1 MSDKY
6 EIRVAGRLG
15 PVLRAAFR
23 PMRCEVVPRQ
33 AVIHGRLSPSELHRL
48 LERVRTLGLELV
60 RLDCARHDEPE
71 EHEEPEERD
80 GQAERPRSAHASASR

>member
-1 MSDKY
+1 MSDDKY

-33 AVIHGRLSPSELHRL
+33 SVIQGRLSPAELHRL
-48 LERVRTLGLELV
+48 LEKVRMFGLELV
-60 RLDCARHDEPE
+60 RLDVARHDEPDE
-71 EHEEPEERD
+71 FEPDSHSE
-80 GQAERPRSAHASASR
+80 QPRSAHVSASR

>member
-1 MSDKY
+1 MPDKY

-33 AVIHGRLSPSELHRL
+33 SVIQGRLSPAELHRL
-48 LERVRTLGLELV
+48 LERVRMLGLELV
-60 RLDCARHDEPE
+60 RLDCARHDEPDETE
-71 EHEEPEERD
+71 EFRPE
-80 GQAERPRSAHASASR
+80 GQPERPRSAHVSASR